1 MWATFDDSKME
12 NYLNVPE
19 SMKAA
24 RVSNTKIAKAAPIII
39 TFIVKGSLN
48 GDLLLTSASYA
59 SLALTQ
65 RVVTHS

>member
-48 GDLLLTSASYA
+48 GDLLLTSAP
-59 SLALTQ
+59 
-65 RVVTHS
+65 